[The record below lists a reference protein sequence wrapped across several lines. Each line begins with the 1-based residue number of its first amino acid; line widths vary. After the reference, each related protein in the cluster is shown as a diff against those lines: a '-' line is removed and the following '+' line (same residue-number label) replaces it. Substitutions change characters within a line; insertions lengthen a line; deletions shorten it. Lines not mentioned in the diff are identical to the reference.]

1 MFNFIKRKTLYIR
14 LYTNSVLIRDVE
26 SKKEIK
32 REAIKPFSNGRLL
45 FADYEQGEELLIQ
58 TIKELFAGEPVFS
71 FNIILQP
78 MEKIEGGLSSVEK
91 RAFID
96 SMQHIG
102 GKNIIIYDETNHLN
116 DGMVLEM
123 VKKS

>member
-1 MFNFIKRKTLYIR
+1 MFNFKKRKTLYIR
-14 LYTNSVLIRDVE
+14 LYTNIVFIRDVE
-26 SKKEIK
+26 SKKELK
-32 REAIKPFSNGRLL
+32 REATKPFSSSRLL
-45 FADYEQGEELLIQ
+45 FADYEQGEEFLIQ
-58 TIKELFAGEPVFS
+58 TIKELFEGEPVSS

-102 GKNIIIYDETNHLN
+102 GKSIIIYDKTNLLS
-116 DGMVLEM
+116 DDMVLEI
-123 VKKS
+123 VKK